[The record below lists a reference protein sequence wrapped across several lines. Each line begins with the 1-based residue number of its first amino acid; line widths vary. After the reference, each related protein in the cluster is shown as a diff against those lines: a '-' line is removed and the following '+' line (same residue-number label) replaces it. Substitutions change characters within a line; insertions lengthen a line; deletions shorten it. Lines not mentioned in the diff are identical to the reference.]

1 MTFIFAY
8 SICVTLLAFVLAAA
22 VFRDPSDA
30 PSPFSKTAGVVVFA
44 LALVGLCA
52 LAANGLVAIAEAVR

>member
-8 SICVTLLAFVLAAA
+8 AVCVTLMAFVLAAA
-22 VFRDPSDA
+22 VFRDPSDE
-30 PSPFSKTAGVVVFA
+30 PSPFSKTAGAMVFA

-52 LAANGLVAIAEAVR
+52 LAASGLIAIVEAVQ

>member
-1 MTFIFAY
+1 MTFILAY
-8 SICVTLLAFVLAAA
+8 SICVTLMAFVLAAA

-52 LAANGLVAIAEAVR
+52 LAANGLVTVAEAFQ

>member
-8 SICVTLLAFVLAAA
+8 SICVTLMAFVLAAA
-22 VFRDPSDA
+22 VFREPGDT
-30 PSPFSKTAGVVVFA
+30 PSPFSKTAGVVVFT

-52 LAANGLVAIAEAVR
+52 LAANGLVAIAEVVR

>member
-8 SICVTLLAFVLAAA
+8 SICVTLMAFVLAAA

-30 PSPFSKTAGVVVFA
+30 PSPFSKPAGVMVFG

-52 LAANGLVAIAEAVR
+52 LAANGLVAIVEVAR